1 LISPIAGAC
10 VAIFTAI
17 AAPLAIGA
25 GFSAGAL
32 LLLTAAAALLC
43 GSTGTLLWRTK
54 FAPAR
59 RREGRGL
66 AILAIVL
73 LIWSGLCSLGRMQRL
88 ALRAGASASQSLRN
102 VLNFPMDDEFL
113 MQEAIAQARAALALV
128 RCRSAASSRTCPP
141 QKSSAGA
148 TIDARLTVIPPPTPK
163 CLPFARP
170 L

>member
-1 LISPIAGAC
+1 VTADVTTSANPSLLSEPAATRRSRRDCALALLVDIAHRCAC

-25 GFSAGAL
+25 GFSATAL
-32 LLLTAAAALLC
+32 LLITAAAALLC

-66 AILAIVL
+66 VILAIVL
-73 LIWSGLCSLGRMQRL
+73 LIWSGLWSLGRMQRV

-102 VLNFPMDDEFL
+102 VLTSYG
-113 MQEAIAQARAALALV
+113 R
-128 RCRSAASSRTCPP
+128 
-141 QKSSAGA
+141 
-148 TIDARLTVIPPPTPK
+148 
-163 CLPFARP
+163 
-170 L
+170 